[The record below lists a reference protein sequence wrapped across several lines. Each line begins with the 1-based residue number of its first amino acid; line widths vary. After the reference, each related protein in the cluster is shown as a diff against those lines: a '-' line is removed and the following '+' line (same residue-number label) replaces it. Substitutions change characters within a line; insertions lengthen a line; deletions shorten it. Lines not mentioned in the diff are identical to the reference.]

1 MINTSVFYQNGI
13 KKTEF
18 VSDRFFLIFN
28 GELCP
33 AVITDFGVPVEVIES
48 ELPLGEKELE
58 KYNEEQALTRFSNE
72 LTGQNDPDLICA
84 TETLIEQKIK
94 EES

>member
-1 MINTSVFYQNGI
+1 MINVSVFYQNGV

-28 GELCP
+28 GELYP

-48 ELPLGEKELE
+48 EFPLAEEELE
-58 KYNEEQALTRFSNE
+58 NYNINE
-72 LTGQNDPDLICA
+72 LTAKAEAYDILMGVS
-84 TETLIEQKIK
+84 E
-94 EES
+94 